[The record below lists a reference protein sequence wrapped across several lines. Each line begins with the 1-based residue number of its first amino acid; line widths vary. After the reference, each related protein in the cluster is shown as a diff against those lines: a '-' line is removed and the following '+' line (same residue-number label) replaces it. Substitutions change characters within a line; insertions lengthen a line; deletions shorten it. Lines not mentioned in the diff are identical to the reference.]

1 MSSDQCP
8 ALCFAHPLFSHV
20 RRPPT
25 STLFPY
31 TTLFRSSRSTR
42 ALVAIAAVSFPV
54 IVVAYLV
61 APPDHWARALAYGA
75 AAVLV
80 VVGTLLLARFAHS
93 LRVDRRYADLLE
105 NEVAHQTRSL
115 MDSLAATAEAERN
128 LRLVMDAVPDAII
141 VVDREGRI
149 LEANAPAE
157 SMAAGEAPLQGRTR
171 SEE

>member
-75 AAVLV
+75 AAVL
-80 VVGTLLLARFAHS
+80 
-93 LRVDRRYADLLE
+93 
-105 NEVAHQTRSL
+105 
-115 MDSLAATAEAERN
+115 
-128 LRLVMDAVPDAII
+128 
-141 VVDREGRI
+141 
-149 LEANAPAE
+149 
-157 SMAAGEAPLQGRTR
+157 R
-171 SEE
+171 SEEHTSELQSHSDFVCRLLLEKKNLSMKSTIMPPVPSNVS

>member
-1 MSSDQCP
+1 MI
-8 ALCFAHPLFSHV
+8 
-20 RRPPT
+20 RRPPR

-31 TTLFRSSRSTR
+31 TTLFRS
-42 ALVAIAAVSFPV
+42 
-54 IVVAYLV
+54 
-61 APPDHWARALAYGA
+61 
-75 AAVLV
+75 
-80 VVGTLLLARFAHS
+80 LLARFAHS

-157 SMAAGEAPLQGRTR
+157 SMAAGAAPLQGRTVFAVFAPASAPVVGGR
-171 SEE
+171 VAAAFGG